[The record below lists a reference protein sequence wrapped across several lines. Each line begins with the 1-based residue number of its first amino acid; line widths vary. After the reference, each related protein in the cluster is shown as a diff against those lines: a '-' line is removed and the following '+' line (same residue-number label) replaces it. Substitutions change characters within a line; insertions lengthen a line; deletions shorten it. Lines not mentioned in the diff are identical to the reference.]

1 MPGRTGAAHR
11 LKEVVTSR
19 VLRYVLWLISL
30 VLFVV
35 VWHLVSAW
43 LHAADSN
50 LATYVPY
57 PLEVARAFAAS
68 FTSPIPGPE
77 VFMGA
82 LVAASIERILLGFA
96 LALLLALPLGLL
108 MGAMR
113 TIEDLGKP
121 VVELIRP
128 IPPIA
133 WAPVFMFAF
142 RSFWGPIA
150 IVFIGAF
157 FPILLNIMFGV
168 KSVDPIL
175 MDAARTLGARRSHLF
190 TKIILPSTIPYLMTG
205 IKVGLGVAWMC
216 IVAAEMLPVRGVGG
230 LGYAIWTI
238 GEIGRWD
245 YIYAVMLMIGI
256 LSILTTGVAGAVERR
271 VYKWTGMR

>member
-1 MPGRTGAAHR
+1 MAMPTGVNGLLKR
-11 LKEVVTSR
+11 LINWKHF
-19 VLRYVLWLISL
+19 RYLLWLVSL
-30 VLFVV
+30 VLFVT

-43 LHAADSN
+43 LHANDPVLSV
-50 LATYVPY
+50 YVPY
-57 PLEVARAFAAS
+57 PIEVAKAFVES
-68 FTSPIPGPE
+68 FRSPIPGPE
-77 VFMGA
+77 AYIGT
-82 LVAASIERILLGFA
+82 LIVASMERILFGFG
-96 LALLLALPLGLL
+96 LALLIALPLGLL
-108 MGAMR
+108 MGALR
-113 TIEDLGKP
+113 TVEDLGKP

-157 FPILLNIMFGV
+157 FPILLNMIFGV
-168 KSVDPIL
+168 KSVDPVL
-175 MDAARTLGARRSHLF
+175 LDAAKTLGAKRRHLF
-190 TKIILPSTIPYLMTG
+190 TKIIVPSTIPYLMTG

-216 IVAAEMLPVRGVGG
+216 IVAAEMLPVRGAGG

-238 GEIGRWD
+238 VDIGRYD
-245 YIYAVMLMIGI
+245 YIYAIMLMIGI
-256 LSILTTGVAGAVERR
+256 LSILTTGIAGEIEKR